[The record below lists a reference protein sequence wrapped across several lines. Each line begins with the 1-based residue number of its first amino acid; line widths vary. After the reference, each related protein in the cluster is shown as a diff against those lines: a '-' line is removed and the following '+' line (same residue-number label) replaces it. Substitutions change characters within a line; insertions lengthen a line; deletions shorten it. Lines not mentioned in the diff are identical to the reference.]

1 MVNLYKID
9 KEIKSLKISH
19 GSKSQS
25 RPEPIPKS
33 YRPNVISGGSE
44 TLQRLRRTSLFN
56 EDKDIV
62 GFKKI
67 TQSLVAELLKED
79 QNRCV
84 VSIVGIGGAGKTT
97 LAKKVYNH
105 ADVRTRFNC
114 RAWVCISSSYNHKE
128 TLRAIIK
135 QLNPIT
141 NQLLEM
147 LERMQEQDLEQ
158 KLHQGLH
165 DKHYL
170 VALDDIW
177 KEEADVAKHA
187 DALSHP
193 HELETLGQLFL
204 RKALGHGANVGCPLD
219 FEEVGQKIA
228 RRCAGPPLA
237 ITVIGALLLGKKKL
251 ESEWEKVLNNINT
264 YLSRSKSGVSA
275 ILELSYADLP
285 LNLKCCFLYL
295 SLFPEDLMQKR
306 DAENLEETAAYYVE
320 QLFSRNMVQ
329 VAETAVDERI
339 KRNMVR
345 VAETA
350 VDERIKSCR
359 VHDLL
364 RELAISKAKEEN
376 FFQIH
381 EIRDGEILAESST
394 SIENLPHSLRCLR
407 NLQTLDTHVYWF
419 DKLEVPNFI
428 WKLDSLRHLYAYKM
442 TCNESLKIEGLR
454 NLLTLSGIHFD
465 HIMHNNMTTLT
476 SLRKLGIVVDYRS
489 DRDKLCLHLSKVGSL
504 RTLHLQT
511 QWGGPQSLAGL
522 NF

>member
-1 MVNLYKID
+1 MADAVIPLVIERLSNLLIEKIGF
-9 KEIKSLKISH
+9 LK
-19 GSKSQS
+19 GVRQKVERLKNDLVQMQCF
-25 RPEPIPKS
+25 PKDADQ
-33 YRPNVISGGSE
+33 RQDEDDGIRNW
-44 TLQRLRRTSLFN
+44 LQRLRRTSLFN

-62 GFKKI
+62 GFEKI

-79 QNRCV
+79 QNRSV
-84 VSIVGIGGAGKTT
+84 VSIVGMGGAGKTT

-141 NQLLEM
+141 NQPLEM

-177 KEEADVAKHA
+177 KEEALLLTSRSRDVAKHA

-275 ILELSYADLP
+275 ILEL
-285 LNLKCCFLYL
+285 KGV
-295 SLFPEDLMQKR
+295 MQKR

-381 EIRDGEILAESST
+381 EIRDGEILAESSLSFESFGKL
-394 SIENLPHSLRCLR
+394 SILDLENVRINSVPEEIGEVRFLRDQEDLRDMQVEKAALPQLQCLRIRNCRSLRVLPEE
-407 NLQTLDTHVYWF
+407 LKHVSTL
-419 DKLEVPNFI
+419 DKLELVDMSKDFVSRRDAGVVSNVP
-428 WKLDSLRHLYAYKM
+428 K
-442 TCNESLKIEGLR
+442 LKI
-454 NLLTLSGIHFD
+454 F
-465 HIMHNNMTTLT
+465 
-476 SLRKLGIVVDYRS
+476 
-489 DRDKLCLHLSKVGSL
+489 
-504 RTLHLQT
+504 
-511 QWGGPQSLAGL
+511 
-522 NF
+522 